1 MKPLLVTFLLTAGFI
16 TGCENH
22 YEAITAPPP
31 GLTASL
37 DDQSKSIRVSRG
49 VSIAFACTDQRGDP
63 CGRTSSAKDAKT
75 ARIFPAALDDLT
87 EWGYLHGPQPQAV
100 FVVVGIADGS
110 TRVEAGGGDLSVT
123 VLP

>member
-1 MKPLLVTFLLTAGFI
+1 MKPMLVLFLLAAGVVA
-16 TGCENH
+16 GCENH

-37 DDQSKSIRVSRG
+37 DDQSKSIRLSRG
-49 VSIAFACTDQRGDP
+49 VSIAFACTNQRGEP
-63 CGRTSSAKDAKT
+63 CGRTSSTENTGT
-75 ARIFPAALDDLT
+75 ARIFPANLDDLT

-100 FVVVGIADGS
+100 FVVVGIAEGK
-110 TRVEAGGGDLSVT
+110 TAVQAGADSLSVT